1 MKSKYLFL
9 LVLLTL
15 SCKSQDNTLYEID
28 PRNFIDNRITLA
40 EIADD
45 ITYIPLDNNIPIGL
59 LYNLKITP
67 GNIYLSIKDV
77 GIVKFDRSGK
87 LICKIGKRGRG
98 PGEYYYFMD
107 FTVDEITGNVFVMD
121 KSVIKV
127 YSKAGHFVRVI
138 NYSEYLSNMGGDIEI
153 FNSLLFI
160 PDYIQYGKSKFNW
173 VILDTL
179 GNLVSMKDNSVP
191 PFTINQVIDGKIY
204 KFEDKLFYFNAL
216 NDTIFSISTDLK
228 YTGAYLFS
236 HGDFR
241 WPREDF
247 AFSSPTQIYAFFKPL
262 KMFETNHFI
271 FLAYSYLD
279 KAAISLIDKKTKKIF
294 NSYKHDK
301 VGGMV
306 KTKALIL
313 NDLDGGMPL
322 STTPIINYYEEN
334 DKEYLITLISP
345 FDLIKYIASNEFKI
359 LIPKYPEKKKEL
371 ETLANRL
378 KETDN
383 PVLMLVRLKK

>member
-9 LVLLTL
+9 VVLLTL

-28 PRNFIDNRITLA
+28 PRNFIDNKITLA

-127 YSKAGHFVRVI
+127 YSKTGHFVRDI
-138 NYSEYLSNMGGDIEI
+138 NYNEYLSNMGGDIEI

-191 PFTINQVIDGKIY
+191 PFSINQVIPGKIY
-204 KFEDKLFYFNAL
+204 KFEDILFYFNAL

-228 YTGAYLFS
+228 YKGAYLFS
-236 HGDFR
+236 QGDFR
-241 WPREDF
+241 WPREDYEF
-247 AFSSPTQIYAFFKPL
+247 RSPTQVYDFFKPV

-279 KAAISLIDKKTKKIF
+279 KAAISLIEKKTKKIF
-294 NSYKHDK
+294 NSYKYDK
-301 VGGMV
+301 IAGMV
-306 KTKALIL
+306 KTRALIL

-334 DKEYLITLISP
+334 DSEYIATIINP
-345 FDLIKYIASNEFKI
+345 FDLKVYLSTDEFKNSVS
-359 LIPKYPEKKKEL
+359 KYPEKKKNL
-371 ETLANRL
+371 EKLVNSL

-383 PVLMLVRLKK
+383 PVLMIAKLKK